1 MTLPEPIRRDAE
13 LYRCSRCSRVFR
25 SLREYSDH
33 CADADTA
40 RVERNSALIGL
51 LVREDSFYPAY
62 AVIEGVDPCTGN
74 LKGRCVRFGDR
85 DGELTIGSSAFTG
98 GLWSKV
104 EAVTDAPAAR
114 SRFVEGAVMEAC
126 RMLRFDEWRPMV
138 EREDEEPVP
147 EPDLPPIVEHS
158 ECWVCPDCHA
168 VFQSEGM
175 CRLHIRYECR
185 HIAEASGLIGL
196 PVRVNDRVYG
206 MVTGYNADD
215 NTYEVWGVYAGASD
229 SGCTLRPIKGPAR
242 RDSLHTM
249 GEDEIVNKV
258 SSFVREHAG
267 RVFDRML
274 GEGSE

>member
-1 MTLPEPIRRDAE
+1 M
-13 LYRCSRCSRVFR
+13 
-25 SLREYSDH
+25 
-33 CADADTA
+33 
-40 RVERNSALIGL
+40 
-51 LVREDSFYPAY
+51 
-62 AVIEGVDPCTGN
+62 DPCTGN
-74 LKGRCVRFGDR
+74 LKGRCVRYGER
-85 DGELTIGSSAFTG
+85 DGELTVGSGAFTG

-147 EPDLPPIVEHS
+147 EPDLPPIVEHRQ
-158 ECWVCPDCHA
+158 CWVCPDCQA
-168 VFQSEGM
+168 VFQSEEM

-196 PVRVNDRVYG
+196 PVRVNERVYG

-215 NTYEVWGVYAGASD
+215 NTYEVQGVYVGTGD
-229 SGCTLRPIKGPAR
+229 SGCTLRPVKGPTR
-242 RDSLHTM
+242 KGSLRTM
-249 GEDEIVNKV
+249 GEDEIVSKV
-258 SSFVREHAG
+258 SAIVREHAG
-267 RVFDRML
+267 RVFDMML